1 MTMTKILIAPLMLAA
16 ALLLSGCGD
25 AAESGDDHTGH
36 DHGPNE
42 SAAEQRGGDEHGNED
57 GHDDHG
63 DEDGHEGHDDHEG
76 EGAVRLTPKQ
86 MEEFDIEVRE
96 ASAGTVEQSLRL
108 PGEVM
113 HNPNQ
118 VAHVTPRVPGVV
130 REVMK
135 QVGDEVQAGDVLAT
149 IESAEL
155 AESKSDYLARRV
167 ERDLAQVDLER
178 AQTISQNTQR
188 VLDKLAEQPDAEALE
203 QFEGLD
209 IGENRRELL
218 GGYAALLATRATANR
233 LERLYDQE
241 ITSEAAYLE
250 ARSELEQAS
259 AEYASARDAITYA
272 NQRNLQERQ
281 RAVET
286 ATFALKAAERKL
298 LALGLDA
305 EQVAAIPEQKDE
317 QLAMAELTAPLAG
330 TVTKRELARGEV
342 VSTETDA
349 FVVADLSN
357 VWVMLTVYPRD
368 LGTVNRGQPV
378 TLRSPGLEP
387 VEAEIDYVSPT
398 VEEETRTASAR
409 VVLDNPEGR
418 WRPGLFVTGV
428 IDTGSRKLS
437 NGTAGDDSQRVVIPR
452 SALQEVEGQTAV
464 FVQHADGFEPRFV
477 EVGETGGDTVR
488 IVRGLAPGER
498 YVATNGFTV
507 KAEMGKAEFGDG
519 HDH

>member
-1 MTMTKILIAPLMLAA
+1 MTSFILAA
-16 ALLLSGCGD
+16 TLLMSGCGD
-25 AAESGDDHTGH
+25 SNREAGGDHSGH
-36 DHGPNE
+36 DHGPAE
-42 SAAEQRGGDEHGNED
+42 SASDSHNDHDDHGGDHDDQGDEG

-63 DEDGHEGHDDHEG
+63 DE
-76 EGAVRLTPKQ
+76 AVRLTPQQ

-135 QVGDEVQAGDVLAT
+135 QVGDEVEAGDVLAT

-155 AESKSDYLARRV
+155 AETKSDYLARLV
-167 ERDLAQVDLER
+167 ERDLARVDLER

-188 VLDKLAEQPDAEALE
+188 VLDRLAERPEAAALE
-203 QFEGLD
+203 EFEDLD
-209 IGENRRELL
+209 LGEHRRELL
-218 GGYAALLATRATANR
+218 GGYAALLAARATADR
-233 LERLYDQE
+233 LEGLYEQE

-250 ARSELEQAS
+250 ARSTLEQAL
-259 AEYASARDAITYA
+259 AEYASARDTIAYA
-272 NQRNLQERQ
+272 NARNLQQRQ

-286 ATFALKAAERKL
+286 ANLALKAAERKL
-298 LALGLDA
+298 LALGLTD
-305 EQVAAIPEQKDE
+305 EQVASIPEQQDE
-317 QLAMAELTAPLAG
+317 QLAMAQLTAPLAG
-330 TVTKRELARGEV
+330 TVTMRELARGEV
-342 VSTETDA
+342 VNTETGA

-368 LGTVNRGQPV
+368 LGTVARGQSV

-387 VEAEIDYVSPT
+387 VEAVIDYLSPT
-398 VEEETRTASAR
+398 VNEETRTATAR
-409 VVLDNPEGR
+409 VVLDNPDGR

-428 IDTGSRKLS
+428 VDTGPRKPP
-437 NGTAGDDSQRVVIPR
+437 NGTAVDDSQGVVIPR
-452 SALQEVEGQTAV
+452 SALQEVEGRTAV
-464 FVQHADGFEPRFV
+464 FVQDADGFEPRFV

-488 IVRGLAPGER
+488 VLRGLAPGER

-507 KAEMGKAEFGDG
+507 KAEMGKAQLGDG
-519 HDH
+519 HNH